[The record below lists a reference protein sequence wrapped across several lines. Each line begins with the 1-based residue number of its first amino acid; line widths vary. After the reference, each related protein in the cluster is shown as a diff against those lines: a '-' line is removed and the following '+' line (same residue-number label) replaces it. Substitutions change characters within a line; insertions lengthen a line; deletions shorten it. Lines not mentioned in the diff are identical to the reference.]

1 MVLERIG
8 RGAIDIFIFEAA
20 HAGELRLAEPI
31 KQELE
36 VFVGLAGEAD
46 DESRADGEVWTD
58 VTPERD
64 ALQGLL
70 LVRWPPHGSEH
81 VGARMLEGNVEIR
94 KHTTLRHQR
103 EHLIDM
109 RIRIDVVEPYPR
121 AERAEPLGES
131 DEPRVAL
138 FSAPCALGI
147 AEIEPISARVLR
159 DDEQLLYAG
168 GDQPLGL
175 AHHLA
180 EQEAL
185 EPAAQRRNDAEAAGV
200 VAALRNFQIGVVARR
215 KLDTL
220 GGKRSRKGSC
230 GRGTALCTSS
240 TTASYWCG
248 PVMASTSG

>member
-1 MVLERIG
+1 
-8 RGAIDIFIFEAA
+8 
-20 HAGELRLAEPI
+20 
-31 KQELE
+31 
-36 VFVGLAGEAD
+36 
-46 DESRADGEVWTD
+46 
-58 VTPERD
+58 
-64 ALQGLL
+64 
-70 LVRWPPHGSEH
+70 
-81 VGARMLEGNVEIR
+81 
-94 KHTTLRHQR
+94 
-103 EHLIDM
+103 M

-180 EQEAL
+180 EQAAL

-220 GGKRSRKGSC
+220 RRQKIEEGVVWPGHGLVYLVDHCLVLVRASDGKHVRIAGADAVRLDAEAAGNDNAAVFAQRLADC
-230 GRGTALCTSS
+230 LERFLLCTVEE
-240 TTASYWCG
+240 AAGVDYDCVG
-248 PVMASTSG
+248 AFVARRKLIALGAELGDDAF